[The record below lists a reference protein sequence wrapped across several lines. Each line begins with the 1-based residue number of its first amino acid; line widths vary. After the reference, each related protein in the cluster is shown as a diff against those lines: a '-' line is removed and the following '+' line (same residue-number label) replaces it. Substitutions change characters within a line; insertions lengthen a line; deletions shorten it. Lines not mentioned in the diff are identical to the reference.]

1 MSYDILFSSDSP
13 DINDSDVAC
22 IRSTITKTL
31 DYLKYHDRKMQVSV
45 LFTTP
50 EIIKQINLQYRNV
63 DRATNVLSFPNQHDI
78 LGDVVLCYD
87 VIKDEADIQ
96 GKSFKDH
103 LTHLVVHSLL
113 HLIGYDHVSDE
124 QAQKMEEREIEI
136 LKNVFSIRNPY
147 L

>member
-13 DINDSDVAC
+13 NISDSDIAC
-22 IRSTITKTL
+22 IRNTITKTL

-50 EIIKQINLQYRNV
+50 EIIKQINLQYRNI
-63 DRATNVLSFPNQHDI
+63 DQATNVLSFPNQHDI

-96 GKSFKDH
+96 EKSFNDH

-113 HLIGYDHVSDE
+113 HLIGYDHISDE

>member
-13 DINDSDVAC
+13 NISDSDIAC
-22 IRSTITKTL
+22 IRNTITKTL

-50 EIIKQINLQYRNV
+50 EIIKQINLQYRNI
-63 DRATNVLSFPNQHDI
+63 DQATNVLSFPNQHDI

-96 GKSFKDH
+96 EKSFNDH

-113 HLIGYDHVSDE
+113 HLIGYDHISDE

-136 LKNVFSIRNPY
+136 LKNVFSVRNPY

>member
-1 MSYDILFSSDSP
+1 
-13 DINDSDVAC
+13 
-22 IRSTITKTL
+22 
-31 DYLKYHDRKMQVSV
+31 MQVSV

-50 EIIKQINLQYRNV
+50 EIIKQINLQYRNI
-63 DRATNVLSFPNQHDI
+63 DQATNVLSFPNQHDI

-96 GKSFKDH
+96 EKSFNDH

-113 HLIGYDHVSDE
+113 HLIGYDHISDE

-136 LKNVFSIRNPY
+136 LKNVFSVRNPY